1 MYGNAA
7 RHENAEKKNTI
18 KGPFSPLIPRY
29 RTQVYAPPAHTPP
42 MKPQSAGNVADRS
55 KDGLMINK
63 LPIKAITMA
72 IHWKGDN
79 FSFRKM

>member
-1 MYGNAA
+1 MPK
-7 RHENAEKKNTI
+7 KKNTM

-55 KDGLMINK
+55 KDGLMDKQTAVKSDYDGNT
-63 LPIKAITMA
+63 LE
-72 IHWKGDN
+72 G
-79 FSFRKM
+79 